1 MTNEEAMR
9 EEFDAWHSSNIPQFN
24 GELRYKDVQLGPFDG
39 WQACA
44 EQKDKEIA
52 ELSQEIEAGNVGL
65 HHYKKN
71 NDALRAELDT
81 ERCISKDLR
90 DDNDMLRE
98 NFAGLKN
105 VLHGAQKEVGE
116 LSEKILNWE
125 RKSESRESKLG
136 QLEANVEVVELREKL
151 VYAAQMLANQEQGG
165 KELRAQYEEK
175 LAAQQA
181 IIRYYCFADVGH
193 AELTAI
199 KAAEYQRGVQEVSNR
214 YLNGYSV
221 EKLQPVLISLSA
233 KLFNHGGIFWETTID
248 SMPERVERLREQI
261 VAAKQAGREEAEK
274 EAIDQEPV
282 GLFDQYARADD
293 GGKLYRQVYEDGT
306 NEGANLVN
314 LFDKPFPQQK
324 PLSDWQ
330 PIETAP
336 KDNKVPLLLACFNDD
351 GSMQSFDTNGSWES
365 DRESWEM
372 PQVYYYWES
381 DNGNVEEPTHWMYQ
395 PDFLSRLEAAH
406 GITEKE

>member
-105 VLHGAQKEVGE
+105 VLHGAQKEVVE

-125 RKSESRESKLG
+125 RKSESCESKLG

-151 VYAAQMLANQEQGG
+151 AE
-165 KELRAQYEEK
+165 
-175 LAAQQA
+175 QQA
-181 IIRYYCFADVGH
+181 IVFGLAKLYNDPEQMEAILKQSGLD
-193 AELTAI
+193 ELTSI
-199 KAAEYQRGVQEVSNR
+199 KAAEYQRGLDD
-214 YLNGYSV
+214 YPDH
-221 EKLQPVLISLSA
+221 EKANMQ
-233 KLFNHGGIFWETTID
+233 
-248 SMPERVERLREQI
+248 
-261 VAAKQAGREEAEK
+261 
-274 EAIDQEPV
+274 QEPV
-282 GLFDQYARADD
+282 AWAYERNKPSVDGQDEWFDEVAFIQPPNDASTWRNVIA
-293 GGKLYRQVYEDGT
+293 LS
-306 NEGANLVN
+306 AN
-314 LFDKPFPQQK
+314 PFPQQK
-324 PLSDWQ
+324 LLSDSLVDTVCL
-330 PIETAP
+330 TAAEIHNLGRGVSDD
-336 KDNKVPLLLACFNDD
+336 KAQGIIDNIRAL
-351 GSMQSFDTNGSWES
+351 
-365 DRESWEM
+365 
-372 PQVYYYWES
+372 
-381 DNGNVEEPTHWMYQ
+381 
-395 PDFLSRLEAAH
+395 LEAAH
-406 GITEKE
+406 GIKGEKK